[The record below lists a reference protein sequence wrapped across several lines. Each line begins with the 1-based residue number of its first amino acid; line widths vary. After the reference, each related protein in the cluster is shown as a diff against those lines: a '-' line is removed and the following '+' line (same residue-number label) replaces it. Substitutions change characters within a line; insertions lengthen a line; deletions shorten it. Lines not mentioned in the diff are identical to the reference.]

1 MMNKFEIRT
10 QQKKDAIIHA
20 ALKLFKEKGFVQVS
34 IKDIAEESGVSSVSL
49 YNYFGSKEGVV
60 KECANVLMQNTIR
73 MAKELLQQNIEF
85 KDKLSQ
91 VLEICAD
98 HDYQLL
104 GTPGAVEDQ
113 VLASLYSENT
123 NKIRIE
129 LIQEFIELGKK
140 EGAIHS
146 SVSLE
151 TLLDLLSA
159 VGTLQ
164 ASWARAGSYENK
176 MTELNQLLLFGFI
189 GRQ

>member
-1 MMNKFEIRT
+1 MNKFEIRT

-20 ALKLFKEKGFVQVS
+20 ALKLFKEKGFVHVS

-60 KECANVLMQNTIR
+60 KECANVLMQNTIH
-73 MAKELLQQNIEF
+73 MAKELLKQNIEF

-98 HDYQLL
+98 QDYQLL

-123 NKIRIE
+123 NKIRME
-129 LIQEFIELGKK
+129 LIRELIGLGKK

-151 TLLDLLSA
+151 TLLELLSV

-164 ASWARAGSYENK
+164 ASWAKSGNYTNK
-176 MTELNQLLLFGFI
+176 MAELNQLLLFGFI

>member
-1 MMNKFEIRT
+1 MNKFEIRT

-20 ALKLFKEKGFVQVS
+20 ALKLFKEKGFVHVS

-60 KECANVLMQNTIR
+60 KECANVLMQNTIH
-73 MAKELLQQNIEF
+73 MAKELLKQNIEF

-98 HDYQLL
+98 QDYQLL

-123 NKIRIE
+123 NKIRME
-129 LIQEFIELGKK
+129 LIRELIELGKK

-151 TLLDLLSA
+151 TLLELLSV

-164 ASWARAGSYENK
+164 ASWAKSGNYTNK
-176 MTELNQLLLFGFI
+176 MAELNQLLLFGFI

>member
-1 MMNKFEIRT
+1 MNKFEIRT
-10 QQKKDAIIHA
+10 QQKKEAIIHA
-20 ALKLFKEKGFVQVS
+20 ALKLFKEKGFVHVS

-60 KECANVLMQNTIR
+60 KECANVLMQNTIH
-73 MAKELLQQNIEF
+73 MAKELLKQNIEF

-98 HDYQLL
+98 QDYQLL
-104 GTPGAVEDQ
+104 CTPGAVEDQ

-129 LIQEFIELGKK
+129 LIQEFIELGKR

-151 TLLDLLSA
+151 TLLELLSA

-164 ASWARAGSYENK
+164 ASWSKSGNYKNK
-176 MTELNQLLLFGFI
+176 MAELNQLLLFGFI